1 MKDDDDIKIGTMLLI
16 SGLIILVAPFIL
28 MEYVF

>member
-1 MKDDDDIKIGTMLLI
+1 MKNDDDIKIGTMLLI
-16 SGLIILVAPFIL
+16 IGLIILVAPFIL